1 MAKGAEMIIKISGDA
16 KKFDDEIGKLEKNAD
31 RSLSNVTKQ
40 AKIAGA
46 ALAATAAAI
55 GISAFNEFAKFE
67 SDFSNVIT
75 LLDEGSFKAKSLTE
89 GIKGLKDGVLELSA
103 KSGQSFD
110 VLNKGLFDLISAG
123 VDAESAIEAL
133 AASTNLAIAG
143 ATDTATAV
151 DGITNALGAY
161 KMEADQAQVVSEKF
175 FTAQKFGKT
184 TIEEIARGIGTVAA
198 SAKGAGI
205 SFDELLASTAAVTTS
220 AIGQSEAFTG
230 LKAAIGNINA
240 PAKAAQEEAERLGIS
255 FDTAS
260 LRSKGLKGFLDEITN
275 SAKFNDDSL
284 KKLFG
289 SQEAL
294 NFMLA
299 LTGSSAEGFN
309 KILEENSD
317 ALQRSTTFN
326 NALETQMSSTQIQMD
341 QLSQSIA
348 VAKVQLGEYI
358 APSVISFVKELTDSV
373 NDNKD
378 SFILLGQT
386 IEKFLQVVSLA
397 KNFIFG
403 LANIFTN
410 TLGAAI
416 TGVTASVYL
425 AGAALDDLR
434 GKTASAQM
442 KRDMAAAL
450 AIEGGGAVAGAFT
463 DTTDAITGDINSIFG
478 TDLETSLQRQR
489 ELQDAKNALLQE
501 GLEEEKRIRL
511 EAEEAA
517 KEEGLTK
524 GVESQTEEQFEET
537 LKEQEDRLK
546 KIQKEKEKAAKA
558 EIAAAKKL
566 ARELEKEKEQNV
578 KRLETLDKMLSNTL
592 ISNAESVFDKQSAV
606 GKALFLFKKAM
617 AIKQVVINT
626 QEAMALARAT
636 LPPPAADIQAA
647 KYAIQ
652 GAISVGL
659 IGAQAISGVK
669 GQRGGIVP
677 GLGAGDRVPA
687 MLEAGEIVVPKKFN
701 PLSPDFEDTFNGGG
715 LGGGQVK
722 VMIGIE
728 QDASRIIT
736 ARQIEDQKLGVSR

>member
-1 MAKGAEMIIKISGDA
+1 MAKGAEMIIKISGNA
-16 KKFDDEIGKLEKNAD
+16 KNFDNEINKLEKNAD

-67 SDFSNVIT
+67 KDFLNVIT
-75 LLDEGSFKAKSLTE
+75 LLDEGSFKTKSLTE

-151 DGITNALGAY
+151 DGVTNALGAY

-184 TIEEIARGIGTVAA
+184 TIEEIASGIGTVAA

-317 ALQRSTTFN
+317 AIQRSTTFN
-326 NALETQMSSTQIQMD
+326 NALETQMSSTQVQMD

-348 VAKVQLGEYI
+348 VARVQLGEYV

-425 AGAALDDLR
+425 AGAAIDDLR

-450 AIEGGGAVAGAFT
+450 AVEGGGAVAGAFT
-463 DTTDAITGDINSIFG
+463 DTTDAITGDVNSIFG

-524 GVESQTEEQFEET
+524 GVESQTEDQFEET
-537 LKEQEDRLK
+537 AETQEERLK
-546 KIQKEKEKAAKA
+546 RLQEARDKAAKAQIKSEQDLTKETEKEKEKRIAQAKQEA
-558 EIAAAKKL
+558 IEKTKSNLDYIAG
-566 ARELEKEKEQNV
+566 V
-578 KRLETLDKMLSNTL
+578 IDSNTAL
-592 ISNAESVFDKQSAV
+592 
-606 GKALFLFKKAM
+606 GKALKVFRIAN
-617 AIKQVVINT
+617 AIMT
-626 QEAMALARAT
+626 AYEGATRALADYPAPYSYAVAAT
-636 LPPPAADIQAA
+636 TL
-647 KYAIQ
+647 
-652 GAISVGL
+652 GAGL
-659 IGAQAISGVK
+659 ANVASIRGVK
-669 GQRGGIVP
+669 AQRGGVVP

-701 PLSPDFEDTFNGGG
+701 PLSPDFESTFGGG
-715 LGGGQVK
+715 IGGGQVN